1 MASSRLPA
9 RAANTD
15 EILKHQILFSDLSSE
30 ELAALRSKMRP
41 RSYAADE
48 IIFHEDDPASGL
60 FILVSGIVK
69 ICVSSEEGQESLI
82 ALMFPGDCFGEMA
95 VLDGRPRSATAVTL
109 EKAETLLLLRNDFMD
124 FLEGH
129 PKAARNVISLL
140 CQRLRDT
147 NESVADLAFF
157 DIHGR
162 VAKRILQLARDH
174 GVSRPNGIEIAIPI
188 TQQDF
193 ANYVG
198 ASRETVNRAISFFR
212 EKGYLSTGDRR
223 GFEAVYR
230 SRVKLSAATMVRNI
244 HQA

>member
-1 MASSRLPA
+1 MPTQRSTPA
-9 RAANTD
+9 RQANVD
-15 EILKHQILFSDLSSE
+15 EVLRNQVLFSDLTPSE
-30 ELAALRSKMRP
+30 IQTLRSKMRP

-48 IIFHEDDPASGL
+48 IIFHKDDPASGL
-60 FILVSGIVK
+60 FILTSGIVK
-69 ICVSSEEGQESLI
+69 ICVSSEEGQETLI
-82 ALMFPGDCFGEMA
+82 CLMFPGDCFGEMA
-95 VLDGRPRSATAVTL
+95 ILDGRPRSATAVAL
-109 EKAETLLLLRNDFMD
+109 ERVETLLLLRNDFNEYLD
-124 FLEGH
+124 SH
-129 PKAARNVISLL
+129 PKVARKLIALL

-174 GVSRPNGIEIAIPI
+174 GVPGANGVEIAIPI

-212 EKGYLSTGDRR
+212 EKGYLSTADRR
-223 GFEAVYR
+223 IVVHDAAGLEARITY
-230 SRVKLSAATMVRNI
+230 
-244 HQA
+244 